1 VRENIP
7 LHQVLIL
14 AHTRELILQINDV
27 LTKLCT
33 FTHIR
38 TTCVL
43 QGIHYDPTAQVVIGS
58 VGAIKKAVMSGGF
71 DYRALVCMVIDE
83 ADEMIR
89 NRAFA
94 ADISALTKLFAGVRL
109 PVQILLFSATFDDKV
124 IQFAHRIAPGA
135 VEIRKATTELQLS
148 TVLLVGVEEG
158 CEVVG
163 GGDAII

>member
-1 VRENIP
+1 
-7 LHQVLIL
+7 
-14 AHTRELILQINDV
+14 
-27 LTKLCT
+27 
-33 FTHIR
+33 
-38 TTCVL
+38 
-43 QGIHYDPTAQVVIGS
+43 
-58 VGAIKKAVMSGGF
+58 MSGGF

-124 IQFAHRIAPGA
+124 IQFTHRIAPGA

>member
-1 VRENIP
+1 MRENIP

-94 ADISALTKLFAGVRL
+94 ADISALTKIFAVVRL
-109 PVQILLFSATFDDKV
+109 PVQILLFSAPLDDQV
-124 IQFAHRIAPGA
+124 IKFANRIAPGA

-148 TVLLVGVEEG
+148 TVLLVGVEEC
-158 CEVVG
+158 CEVAG